1 MTVPLRF
8 SVVLFSWSL
17 LSIAIAEEGPQ
28 FSISD
33 YVRQV
38 QENERAHCKTVTG
51 VIDTVE
57 SGQNSATIRLRTNS
71 TKETRKQPKSG
82 EKHKTSEKISFH
94 WNNADGP
101 PPLCRGM
108 EPTVTLNASGNV
120 VDITFIAATTLWR
133 KRTDGLVEVVLGYK
147 GNEGPLRYLYVCPGK
162 ISGGTNVHW
171 TRKWGTL
178 ITTDAAGPEAVEIEP
193 VASRDLALPIANA
206 VEMKILPGRD
216 GWKAL
221 PNVDEALR
229 EMTPTEL
236 KAWQTFQRAIPKS
249 QQMTG
254 AG

>member
-1 MTVPLRF
+1 MISALRLW
-8 SVVLFSWSL
+8 VLLFSWSL
-17 LSIAIAEEGPQ
+17 LSIAIAEERPQ

-33 YVRQV
+33 YNRLV

-51 VIDTVE
+51 VIEAVE
-57 SGQNSATIRLRTNS
+57 SGQDSATIRLRTHS
-71 TKETRKQPKSG
+71 TKETRQQPKSE
-82 EKHKTSEKISFH
+82 EKRKTSEEISFH

-108 EPTVTLNASGNV
+108 KPTVTLNASGKV
-120 VDITFIAATTLWR
+120 VDITFIAATTHWR
-133 KRTDGLVEVVLGYK
+133 KRNDGLVEVVLGYK
-147 GNEGPLRYLYVCPGK
+147 DSEGPLRYLFVCPGK

-193 VASRDLALPIANA
+193 AASRDLALPIANA
-206 VEMKILPGRD
+206 AMKISPGRD

-229 EMTPTEL
+229 EMTPAEL
-236 KAWQTFQRAIPKS
+236 KAWQAFQRAIPKS